1 MISRLP
7 GMAHSPG
14 EPGSPHRRRLRWGWP
29 GAVAGAGAIAVTVA
43 IAVGVS
49 QATTAPACA
58 AVLVPAAA
66 PAYISAAAQ
75 LRTPQLSAARQ
86 VRGGQVSGEATHY
99 VLAPGT
105 GNCSYPGLPAGQ
117 LYVALSPAEYGS
129 AAACGSY
136 VTVTGPHGSVTAE
149 VVDQCPPCQ
158 AGHVNL
164 GEPAF
169 ARIAPLA
176 AGLVPVTY
184 HTMVDPPLSGPLSFL
199 VKTGSSAYWL
209 ALLVIGAGNA
219 VTSVRV
225 GSAMHPAQQL
235 ARASYNYWLA
245 PAGMG
250 AGPFTVQVTDSAG
263 HQVTVSG
270 IGLTPGVVQATGT
283 WMYGASAPTGAPAA
297 AMSAAPAGP
306 SASATAH
313 RTGTPSVRGSTSP
326 APGYQTA
333 ARRRS
338 ADPATASPSASC

>member
-14 EPGSPHRRRLRWGWP
+14 RPGSLHRGRLRWGWP

-58 AVLVPAAA
+58 AVLVP
-66 PAYISAAAQ
+66 
-75 LRTPQLSAARQ
+75 
-86 VRGGQVSGEATHY
+86 
-99 VLAPGT
+99 
-105 GNCSYPGLPAGQ
+105 
-117 LYVALSPAEYGS
+117 
-129 AAACGSY
+129 
-136 VTVTGPHGSVTAE
+136 
-149 VVDQCPPCQ
+149 
-158 AGHVNL
+158 
-164 GEPAF
+164 
-169 ARIAPLA
+169 
-176 AGLVPVTY
+176 VTY

-199 VKTGSSAYWL
+199 VKPGSSAYWL

-219 VTSVRV
+219 VTSVRI
-225 GSAMHPAQQL
+225 GSATHPAQQL

-250 AGPFTVQVTDSAG
+250 AGPFTVQVTDAAG

-270 IGLTPGVVQATGT
+270 IGLAPGVVQATGT
-283 WMYGASAPTGAPAA
+283 WMYGVGAPTAAPAA

-313 RTGTPSVRGSTSP
+313 RTGTPSVRGSRPMTVTRFRRMGSRCGLSSFHAFP
-326 APGYQTA
+326 TDISGQTT
-333 ARRRS
+333 RDHDWNS
-338 ADPATASPSASC
+338 